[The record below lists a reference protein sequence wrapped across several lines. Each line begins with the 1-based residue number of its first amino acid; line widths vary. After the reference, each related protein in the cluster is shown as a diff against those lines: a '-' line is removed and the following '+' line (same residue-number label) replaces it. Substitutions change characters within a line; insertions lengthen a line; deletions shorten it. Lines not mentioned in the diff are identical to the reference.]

1 MTRTVQFQ
9 TLPPFGGDQ
18 RQVADVVR
26 GIMDGKTNNTG
37 DFTLATGGATST
49 TIYDSRIG
57 NESVILFI
65 PTNVNAII
73 LYVSSKTRGSAV
85 VSHAANSTSGITY
98 DYIVVG

>member
-49 TIYDSRIG
+49 TINDARIG
-57 NESVILFI
+57 TSSIILFS
-65 PTNVNAII
+65 PTSANQKD

-85 VSHAANSTSGITY
+85 ISHAANSTSGITY

>member
-18 RQVADVVR
+18 RQVAEVVR
-26 GIMDGKTNNTG
+26 GVMDGKTNNTG
-37 DFTLATGGATST
+37 SITLATGGATST

-57 NESVILFI
+57 NESVILFS

-85 VSHAANSTSGITY
+85 VSHAANIIAGITY